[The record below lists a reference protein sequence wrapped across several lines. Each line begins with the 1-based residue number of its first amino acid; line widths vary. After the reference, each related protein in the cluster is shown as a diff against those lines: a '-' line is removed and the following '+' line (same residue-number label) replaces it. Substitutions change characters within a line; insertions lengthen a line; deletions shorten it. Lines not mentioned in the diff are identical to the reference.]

1 MANHR
6 PSRWREALAESL
18 GMPKD
23 ILLNLS
29 RVVAIGDR
37 QLFIENHQ
45 GITEFTPRKVRV
57 EASPLPITITG
68 EGLALRSISSEEVA
82 LEGNI
87 HTIILGEPR

>member
-1 MANHR
+1 LANHR

-29 RVVAIGDR
+29 RIVVIGDH

-45 GITEFTPRKVRV
+45 GITEFTPQRVRV
-57 EASPLPITITG
+57 QASPRAITITG
-68 EGLALRSISSEEVA
+68 DNLALRNISGEEIA
-82 LEGNI
+82 LEGKI
-87 HTIILGEPR
+87 LTIALGDLR